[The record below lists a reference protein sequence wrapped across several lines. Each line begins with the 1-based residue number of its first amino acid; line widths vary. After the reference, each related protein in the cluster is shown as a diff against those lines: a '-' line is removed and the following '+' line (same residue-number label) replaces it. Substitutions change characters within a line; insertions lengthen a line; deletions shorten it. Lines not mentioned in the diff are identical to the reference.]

1 MKKVILVSLLVLISS
16 GVYAEQGGY
25 KTGEVSP
32 PPKDQDA
39 GYKGSE
45 DTGQTHVSQI
55 RDFRQGGYVTL
66 EGYIV
71 KKGQGDNYQFRDNT
85 GTVNIVAT
93 NEAFKGKTY
102 AADDLVRVSG
112 KVQGKG
118 ENTTLQV
125 TQITEP

>member
-1 MKKVILVSLLVLISS
+1 MKKVILASLLVFISS

-25 KTGEVSP
+25 KTGEAPP

-45 DTGQTHVSQI
+45 DTGQTNVSQI

-71 KKGQGDNYQFRDNT
+71 KKVQGDNYQFRDNT

-93 NEAFKGKTY
+93 NETFKGKTY

-118 ENTTLQV
+118 ENTTLHV